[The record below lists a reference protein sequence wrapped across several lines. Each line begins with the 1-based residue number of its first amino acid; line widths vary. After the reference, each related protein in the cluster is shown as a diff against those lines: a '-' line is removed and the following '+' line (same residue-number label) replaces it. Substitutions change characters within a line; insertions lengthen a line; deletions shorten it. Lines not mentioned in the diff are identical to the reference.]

1 MEHRSPPPPR
11 SGPQAASPSA
21 ARDATG
27 DDSRPGDDAPADS
40 VEQLLGELRRA
51 FLRSHQVGQSR
62 ASELAQRITVLESEL
77 TDMEKLL
84 VTTERQASRL
94 ANLYVAA
101 YQLHASLDPLEVRA
115 AVGEIAVNLLGAQA
129 CVLLLALDPGASG
142 YETINVATEALAP
155 APFDRPRYHGG
166 EDALV
171 DASLADGGVRFG
183 PAPGSGAVAV
193 VPLAVQGQVLGAL
206 VILRLLPHKASL
218 HREDRELLD
227 LLGAHAA
234 SALLGAHVFHET
246 QRKLRTLEGLVAL
259 LRRT

>member
-1 MEHRSPPPPR
+1 MDHRHPK
-11 SGPQAASPSA
+11 AATA
-21 ARDATG
+21 AALRD
-27 DDSRPGDDAPADS
+27 PDAGVTEEPPADS
-40 VEQLLGELRRA
+40 VDQLLEELRDA
-51 FLRSHQVGQSR
+51 FLRSRKVGRSR
-62 ASELAQRITVLESEL
+62 TSELVQRIGKLEGEL
-77 TDMEKLL
+77 ADMEQLL

-101 YQLHASLDPLEVRA
+101 YQLHASLNPLEVRA
-115 AVGEIAVNLLGAQA
+115 AVGEIAVNLLGAEA
-129 CVLLLALDPGASG
+129 CVLLLRLEAGAG
-142 YETINVATEALAP
+142 AYEIIDLAADAP
-155 APFDRPRYHGG
+155 APPPYDRPSYAGG
-166 EDALV
+166 DDTLV
-171 DASLADGGVRFG
+171 DASLADGSVRFG

-206 VILRLLPHKASL
+206 VILRLLPHKQGL

-246 QRKLRTLEGLVAL
+246 QRKLRTLEGLVSL